1 MKSQMKQK
9 LKSRK
14 LSMRSPVNVV
24 SSQEGDFQY
33 QISYIKKYKKRQ
45 IKSNYI
51 FDRKPLEVSGIFLI
65 LLFSYAFDQF

>member
-24 SSQEGDFQY
+24 SSHKGDFQY

-51 FDRKPLEVSGIFLI
+51 FDRKPFEVSGIFLI